1 MKWGVREQKGNE
13 MKKVTHIGEKKGKI
27 QSRRQQHTQAMR
39 PGFEEME
46 VMMLRWQAGQ
56 MQLAGR
62 RPKPGGNPSCWITT
76 TTGGPPMLGRGIP
89 GVAV

>member
-1 MKWGVREQKGNE
+1 
-13 MKKVTHIGEKKGKI
+13 VTHIGEKKGKI